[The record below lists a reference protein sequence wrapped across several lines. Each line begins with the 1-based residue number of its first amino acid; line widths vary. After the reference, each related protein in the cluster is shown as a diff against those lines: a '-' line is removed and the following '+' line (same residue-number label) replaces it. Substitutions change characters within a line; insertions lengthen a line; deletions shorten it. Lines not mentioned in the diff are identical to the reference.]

1 MLPARV
7 ALLILLLAI
16 AARPLPAQQPPN
28 SAPATPSDNS
38 NRAVATIRATAR
50 LVVLD
55 VVITDGN
62 GNPVQ
67 GLKPSDFALSE
78 DGVPQH
84 FASFSEHQAQDI
96 NSAAPQPSL
105 PPNTF
110 TVQPPLNEA
119 GSKTVIVLDHSTYPN
134 DPMVRGDI
142 LSFMKTVAP
151 GEPIAIVRIYGGGMH
166 LVQDFTS
173 NPQLLQDAVAS
184 HRMLLPLPGT
194 TGNVPNTGVINPY
207 QRLARY
213 LAGIP
218 GHINLAWV
226 TDEGMPDSFSGQ
238 DDQGFPGLSNII
250 RNLQGSTNVV
260 RLSRVVPYVIKAGG
274 YIGGILQ
281 PYDVPEIPIPQI
293 IPNSHADSLADRPL
307 MPAALGGLLANKA
320 MGDMATAAGGHAFFN
335 GTDKALA
342 QIVNIGSNYYTIS
355 YVPTNPNWN
364 GAFRKIAIKVTG
376 IPQTPPSRFGWS
388 DYGQPNV
395 VYRSGYY
402 ARTRPDPSS
411 LAGSTTFGMETTASP
426 TIQPV
431 AASSPNFVPIST
443 SSPGVAPI
451 AAPLPNVIPRA
462 ASAMEAAMGFGTL
475 THNQVDFTIV
485 VTPSP
490 QIEKPK
496 SGIPPAKDNFITA
509 PFHDAP
515 YRNYKV
521 HYWIDPR
528 GLKFSRTANGSYRDD
543 LQFVA
548 IVYFNDGL
556 VANSASITA
565 HIQVPADNL
574 DDTLNSGVNF
584 DQTIAIPITDNRLP
598 DSFFLRVGVSETSTG
613 HIGVLELPTD
623 WIQLPPQPPAN
634 DTAANPAPANPPH

>member
-84 FASFSEHQAQDI
+84 FASFSEHQAQDS
-96 NSAAPQPSL
+96 NSTAPQPLL

-110 TVQPPLNEA
+110 TVQPPLTEA
-119 GSKTVIVLDHSTYPN
+119 GTKTVIVLDKLHSPN
-134 DPMVRGDI
+134 DPLVRGDI

-151 GEPIAIVRIYGGGMH
+151 GNPIAIVRLDWQGLHFI
-166 LVQDFTS
+166 QTFTS
-173 NPQLLQDAVAS
+173 DPQLLQDAVAS
-184 HRMLLPLPGT
+184 HRMLPPLPPL
-194 TGNVPNTGVINPY
+194 NVFPWVGCQPPY
-207 QRLARY
+207 QGVAAPYHRLARY

-218 GHINLAWV
+218 GRINLAWV
-226 TDEGMPDSFSGQ
+226 TDEGMS
-238 DDQGFPGLSNII
+238 DDFPENENQEYPELSSII
-250 RNLQGSTNVV
+250 NNLNRSTNVV
-260 RLSRVVPYVIKAGG
+260 RLGRVVPYAIKAGG
-274 YIGGILQ
+274 YVGGMLQ
-281 PYDVPEIPIPQI
+281 PYDVPEIPLPQI
-293 IPNSHADSLADRPL
+293 IPDSKMPPQKDCDL
-307 MPAALGGLLANKA
+307 MPPAQGGLLANQA
-320 MGDMATAAGGHAFFN
+320 MAEMATAAGGHAFFD
-335 GTDKALA
+335 GADKALA
-342 QIVNIGSNYYTIS
+342 QVMSLGDNYYTLS
-355 YVPTNPNWN
+355 YVPTNSKWN
-364 GAFRKIAIKVTG
+364 GAYRKIAIKVSG

-388 DYGQPNV
+388 DYSQPNV

-402 ARTRPDPSS
+402 ARSTPEPSS
-411 LAGSTTFGMETTASP
+411 LAGSTTFGLETTASP
-426 TIQPV
+426 ASKLI
-431 AASSPNFVPIST
+431 AASSP
-443 SSPGVAPI
+443 GLAPI

-462 ASAMEAAMGFGTL
+462 TSAMEAAMGFGTL
-475 THNQVDFTIV
+475 TPNQVDFTIV

-490 QIEKPK
+490 TVEKPK
-496 SGIPPAKDNFITA
+496 SVPPSAKDNFLA
-509 PFHDAP
+509 DSFRDAP

-521 HYWIDPR
+521 HYWIDPKN
-528 GLKFSRTANGSYRDD
+528 LKFSHTANSSYRDD

-548 IVYFNDGL
+548 IVYRDDGL

-565 HIQVPADNL
+565 HIQVSADEL
-574 DDTLNSGVNF
+574 DDIHTSGVTF

-598 DSFFLRVGVSETSTG
+598 DSFFLRVGVSESSTG

-623 WIQLPPQPPAN
+623 WIELPPHPPAN
-634 DTAANPAPANPPH
+634 DTAANPAPANPTH